1 MSKIG
6 NFQSKMVIFDKNT
19 KIAQNKD
26 FAKKYVNIPICTSCF
41 VYILD
46 QHSTRQADHGP
57 ERAHVGAGRM

>member
-1 MSKIG
+1 MSTIE
-6 NFQSKMVIFDKNT
+6 NFQSKKLIFDKNP
-19 KIAQNKD
+19 KIAQIKD
-26 FAKKYVNIPICTSCF
+26 FAKKYVSIPICTSCF

>member
-1 MSKIG
+1 
-6 NFQSKMVIFDKNT
+6 MVIFDKNT